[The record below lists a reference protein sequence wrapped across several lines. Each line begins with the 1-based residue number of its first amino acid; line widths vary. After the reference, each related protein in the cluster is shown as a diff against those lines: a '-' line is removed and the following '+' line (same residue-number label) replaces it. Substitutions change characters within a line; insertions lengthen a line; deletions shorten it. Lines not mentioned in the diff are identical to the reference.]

1 MARIVMI
8 PSNHNRPSGKILQKA
23 SVYRI
28 LTRKRK

>member
-8 PSNHNRPSGKILQKA
+8 PDNRNRPSGKILQKK